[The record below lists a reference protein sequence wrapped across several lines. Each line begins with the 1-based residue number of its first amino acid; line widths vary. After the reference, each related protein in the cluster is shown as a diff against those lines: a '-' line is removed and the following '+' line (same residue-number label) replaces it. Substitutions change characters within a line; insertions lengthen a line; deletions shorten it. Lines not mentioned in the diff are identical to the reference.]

1 MIGAGQAG
9 LAVGYHL
16 AQRGRRFVI
25 LETNDRIGAS
35 WRNRWSSL
43 RLFTPARYSGLPGW
57 AFPGARWSYPT
68 KDEVAD
74 YLEAYAARFEL
85 QVRAGVR
92 VDCLLREA
100 DRYILTMGPRR
111 LEADQVVVASGA
123 YHSPFVP
130 DFPSELDPSIVQLH
144 SRECRDPSQL
154 RDGGVLVVGAG
165 NSGAE
170 IAADVSSTHRTWIS
184 GRDTGH
190 LPFHPGTVW
199 DRLFTPL
206 IWFMGSRVLT
216 LNTPIGRK
224 VRPKALSMGHP
235 LEQVQPHDL
244 AAAGVQRVPRTAGVR
259 DGFPVLDDGRVLHV
273 SNVIWCTGFRPDF
286 GWINRPAFDET
297 GEPVHDRGVVRSE
310 PGLYFVGRFFQHSL
324 TSSLIGGVGED
335 AAYIARHLATQ
346 PTRVERPSSAGR
358 RSSGGFAES
367 HDV

>member
-1 MIGAGQAG
+1 M
-9 LAVGYHL
+9 
-16 AQRGRRFVI
+16 I